1 MPRMVNVYLPVLDVG
16 RSMDFFSRLGFE
28 FDRAFTDANASCMV
42 LSDLACVMLLV
53 RPFFAGFTPKAVAD
67 PASSTA
73 AILALTADS
82 RADVDVLVDA
92 ALDLGGQVCG
102 AVRDEGYLYGRA
114 FFDLDG
120 HAWEVTWADPQAVG

>member
-1 MPRMVNVYLPVLDVG
+1 MPRMVFVNLPVHDLD

-53 RPFFAGFTPKAVAD
+53 RPFFAVFTSKLVAD
-67 PASSTA
+67 PAESTA
-73 AILALTADS
+73 AILALSADS
-82 RADVDVLVDA
+82 REDVDVLVDGA
-92 ALDLGGQVCG
+92 IALGGEVCG
-102 AVRDEGYLYGRA
+102 AVRDEGYLYGRG

-120 HAWEVTWADPQAVG
+120 HAWEVLWMDPRAVG